1 MDFQE
6 ALSRLN
12 NGIPM
17 RRSSW
22 AKECFA
28 YLVEGS
34 TFTVNRKPLLGLF
47 PAGTVI
53 QYRDRLDRM
62 YEDGTFGVYTPTQED
77 LFALDWERH
86 LLYAPKQMY
95 LELYLTDCP
104 TDLGPRVLTE
114 AQ

>member
-6 ALSRLN
+6 ALNKLN
-12 NGIPM
+12 SGIPV

-22 AKECFA
+22 AKGCFA
-28 YLVEGS
+28 YLVPGS

-47 PAGTVI
+47 PEGTVI
-53 QYRDRLDRM
+53 EYRDHLDRM

-86 LLYAPKQMY
+86 LLFAPKQMY
-95 LELYLTDCP
+95 LELYLTDSP
-104 TDLGPRVLTE
+104 TQLGPKFLDEV
-114 AQ
+114 Q